1 MTYSDLTY
9 GRQRL
14 AGASLLVFL
23 NKADVTGGMLEDE
36 VRNVCLHAILQGRV
50 LIYQALK
57 LDDIRTHKWIIIR
70 CSAITGENLM
80 QGLDWVVQKARDSL
94 FLY

>member
-36 VRNVCLHAILQGRV
+36 VRNVCLHTILP
-50 LIYQALK
+50 
-57 LDDIRTHKWIIIR
+57 RT
-70 CSAITGENLM
+70 CANTPGSQT
-80 QGLDWVVQKARDSL
+80 
-94 FLY
+94 